1 MCVARG
7 CTPPWRGPCALGSR
21 PRRCGNATGR
31 PPLAPRRRGRRCQ
44 LVGCPPPSGAPRARP
59 RHPHQVGLAA
69 AALATPASGLVSP
82 ACAARRCQCLLRSA
96 RLSSAYGGVSEDII
110 CTSCYQCRQRL
121 RPPQHQCLPG
131 PIATRVK
138 TRSVRTLLAAPLGRH
153 EADYIMVGPTTMHLL
168 RALSCPSCLS

>member
-1 MCVARG
+1 LCVARG

-21 PRRCGNATGR
+21 LHRCGNATGR

-69 AALATPASGLVSP
+69 AALAAPASGLVSP

-96 RLSSAYGGVSEDII
+96 QLSSAYGGVSVDII

-131 PIATRVK
+131 PIAFSRRHGSGGAWCSPGCAIHVRASGMFQIRESCIMTGRVG
-138 TRSVRTLLAAPLGRH
+138 L
-153 EADYIMVGPTTMHLL
+153 
-168 RALSCPSCLS
+168 